1 MISRYSCS
9 QAALQLSGHQFS
21 PDVRKDRNLYLIK
34 LQELIG

>member
-9 QAALQLSGHQFS
+9 QAALQLSGHHFS
-21 PDVRKDRNLYLIK
+21 PDVRKDRNLYFIK